1 MEDESVVKIPEPS
14 SAQQK
19 LTSSGSLATVFK
31 YVAIG
36 MGIIGIG
43 FLIAIGGFLFL
54 R

>member
-1 MEDESVVKIPEPS
+1 MDKKSTAP
-14 SAQQK
+14 
-19 LTSSGSLATVFK
+19 GSLAVIFK

-43 FLIAIGGFLFL
+43 FLIALGGYLIS